1 MRARSAHLTF
11 DKRVKYKDLEKVF
24 KDLFTTFLEE
34 TGQMPRE
41 EPEYA
46 EILLEE
52 NLRDLRKNRKPEGY
66 NREGAMRLIFPI
78 APAVEF
84 YLYSRAKSSEVPRVA
99 ELLSK
104 HLTKAGLKHQ
114 LQWDLMLLYAEAQP
128 AA

>member
-1 MRARSAHLTF
+1 MRARSAHFLF
-11 DKRVKYKDLEKVF
+11 DKKVKYKDLEKPF
-24 KDLFTTFLEE
+24 NELFMTFLEE

-52 NLRDLRKNRKPEGY
+52 NLRDLRKGRKPEGY
-66 NREGAMRLIFPI
+66 NREGPMRMIFPI
-78 APAVEF
+78 TPHVEF

-99 ELLSK
+99 DLLSK
-104 HLTKAGLKHQ
+104 PLARAGLKHQ
-114 LQWDLMLLYAEAQP
+114 LQWDRMLLYEEKQP